1 MQVSFYVVNPSQP
14 EPATAPAHVAFA
26 CQLCADLYR
35 AKKRVFVYTA
45 NQQEAEQ
52 FDELLWQ
59 FEPERFVP
67 HNLAGEGPAY
77 GAPVEISWQ
86 PPKQSRQVLLNLS
99 TEIPAFANRFQ
110 QIIEFVPA
118 DEQLKAQARERYK
131 QYRQLGITPQTINA
145 G

>member
-1 MQVSFYVVNPSQP
+1 MQVSFYVVNPSQH
-14 EPATAPAHVAFA
+14 EPADAPAHVAFA

-45 NQQEAEQ
+45 SQQEAEQ